1 MNPFLWLVR
10 KTGAGVSI
18 FFIAMLFFETPAM
31 ASENTSSWRASYDL
45 VMMWVNF
52 FILIIL
58 LYKVGK
64 KPVVDFLSGSR
75 DDIALEIGRLENQRL
90 EIRETTEETLRNIES
105 SKTHFKEVSER
116 IIANGEKA
124 KQSII
129 ENAKNQGHMML
140 QNTQKKIE
148 SLLTSAKK
156 DFRSELIDASMDL
169 AMEKIA
175 THVTPEDDQR
185 LIEQYLLTPPK
196 KQ

>member
-1 MNPFLWLVR
+1 
-10 KTGAGVSI
+10 
-18 FFIAMLFFETPAM
+18 
-31 ASENTSSWRASYDL
+31 
-45 VMMWVNF
+45 
-52 FILIIL
+52 
-58 LYKVGK
+58 
-64 KPVVDFLSGSR
+64 
-75 DDIALEIGRLENQRL
+75 
-90 EIRETTEETLRNIES
+90 IRETTEETLRNIES